1 MPVTVHNVNRSTS
14 GGIWYSG
21 IVNDGFSELGFEAL
35 VFETPSIYGY
45 PSPWFEDGGTVSKLY
60 LYDKGECVLTYD
72 RGDISD
78 DESEYMDA
86 VNEVVAYFDAANS

>member
-1 MPVTVHNVNRSTS
+1 MINVKSVNRSTS

-21 IVNDGFSELGFEAL
+21 TLYDGFSELGFEAL
-35 VFETPSIYGY
+35 VFEEPSMYGY
-45 PSPWFEDGGTVSKLY
+45 PSPWFEDGGTVSKLC